1 MTKFITQVLALA
13 LWAMSAQ
20 VHAQAQPQTQP
31 QAIELQHNAPDK
43 YVVVKGDTLWDI
55 AGRFLQKPWR
65 WPEIWQL
72 NRQQISDPHLIY
84 PGDIVYLDKS
94 GASPRL
100 RLARAVDGGAPAAA
114 SASPSASAAPPTA
127 QAGERVERASPR
139 VRREAI
145 EPVPV
150 QTIDAQAIAPFLNRA
165 LVVDEKALESNPRIV
180 ATQDGRV
187 YLARGDLAYVR
198 GLKDE
203 STRDWHVYRNVRAL
217 LDPDTRK
224 PIAWEAQFVGLARL
238 ERGGD
243 PAAFRIVSANE
254 EIGTGDRLLPA
265 ERVPQ
270 VNYVPRPPERPVSG
284 RIVSVHR
291 GVAQAG
297 RNSVVALNV
306 GSGAGLAVGNVLA
319 INERPRVAQ
328 DREAKE
334 KKDKEVRLPGEPVG
348 HLLVFRVFDKISYG
362 LIMRSSRDAA
372 VGDEVT
378 NP

>member
-13 LWAMSAQ
+13 LWAMAAQ
-20 VHAQAQPQTQP
+20 VQAQP
-31 QAIELQHNAPDK
+31 IELQKDAPDK

-72 NRQQISDPHLIY
+72 NREQIRDPHLIY

-94 GASPRL
+94 GSSPRL
-100 RLARAVDGGAPAAA
+100 RLARAVDSGRPVPAPT
-114 SASPSASAAPPTA
+114 SSASAAQPAATQTA
-127 QAGERVERASPR
+127 ERVERASPR
-139 VRREAI
+139 VRRDAI
-145 EPVPV
+145 EALAV
-150 QTIDAQAIAPFLNRA
+150 QTIDAQAIEPFLSRS

-203 STRDWHVYRNVRAL
+203 SIRDWQVYRNVRAL
-217 LDPDTRK
+217 LDPDTRL
-224 PIAWEAQFVGLARL
+224 PIAWEAQFIGLARL

-243 PAAFRIVSANE
+243 PAAFRVVSANE

-265 ERVPQ
+265 ERVSP
-270 VNYVPRPPERPVSG
+270 VNYVPRPPEGPVSG

-297 RNSVVALNV
+297 RNSIVALNV

-319 INERPRVAQ
+319 IKERSRTAQ
-328 DREAKE
+328 DREAKD
-334 KKDKEVRLPGEPVG
+334 KKDRDVRLPGEPVG

>member
-13 LWAMSAQ
+13 LWAFTAQ
-20 VHAQAQPQTQP
+20 VQA
-31 QAIELQHNAPDK
+31 QAIELQKDAPDT

-72 NRQQISDPHLIY
+72 NREQIRNPHLIY
-84 PGDIVYLDKS
+84 PGDIVYLDRS
-94 GASPRL
+94 GPNPRL
-100 RLARAVDGGAPAAA
+100 RLGKPVDSSGTSAA
-114 SASPSASAAPPTA
+114 SGAG

-139 VRREAI
+139 VRAEAI
-145 EPVPV
+145 AAAPVP
-150 QTIDAQAIAPFLNRA
+150 TIDAREIEPFLNRA
-165 LVVDEKALESNPRIV
+165 VVVDEKALEANPRIV

-187 YLARGDLAYVR
+187 NLARGDLAYVR

-203 STRDWHVYRNVRAL
+203 KTRDWHVYRNTRPL
-217 LDPDTRK
+217 LDPATRK
-224 PIAWEAQFVGLARL
+224 PIAWEALFIGTARL

-243 PAAFRIVSANE
+243 PATVRLVSVNE
-254 EIGTGDRLLPA
+254 EVGVGDRLMPA
-265 ERVPQ
+265 EVVRS
-270 VNYVPRPPERPVSG
+270 VNFVPRPPDSPVSA
-284 RIVSVHR
+284 RIVSVYR

-297 RNSVVALNV
+297 RNNVVTINA

-319 INERPRVAQ
+319 IKEQPRVVK
-328 DREAKE
+328 DREAKND
-334 KKDKEVRLPGEPVG
+334 KDKEVRLPGEPVG
-348 HLLVFRVFDKISYG
+348 HMLIFRVFDKIAYG